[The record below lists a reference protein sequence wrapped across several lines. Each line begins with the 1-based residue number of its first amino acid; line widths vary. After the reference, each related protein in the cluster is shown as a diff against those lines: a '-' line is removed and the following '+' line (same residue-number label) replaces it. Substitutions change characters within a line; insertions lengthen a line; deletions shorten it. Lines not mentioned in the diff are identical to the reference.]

1 MAAAESGLQAR
12 VQAPG
17 SVARGEVFQVR
28 TLVTH
33 PMETG
38 LRHDAAGH
46 LIPRDIV
53 KRFTCRY
60 NERVVFTTNLH
71 EAMAANPYLAFHLRA
86 TESGVLHFLWEA
98 DDGTRASL
106 QMPITVEA

>member
-1 MAAAESGLQAR
+1 MAAPESALHAR

-17 SVARGEVFQVR
+17 TVARGEVFQVR

-38 LRHDAAGH
+38 LRRDAAGH

-60 NERVVFTTNLH
+60 NGVIAFTTDLH

-86 TESGVLHFLWEA
+86 TDSGVLHFLWEA

-106 QMPITVEA
+106 EKPITVEA